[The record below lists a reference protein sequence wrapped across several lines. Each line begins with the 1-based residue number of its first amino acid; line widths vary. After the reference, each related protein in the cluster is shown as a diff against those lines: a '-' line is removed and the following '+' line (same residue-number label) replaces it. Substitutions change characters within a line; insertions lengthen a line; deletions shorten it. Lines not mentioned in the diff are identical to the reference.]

1 MYIYQ
6 NQLGIP
12 PSGIDFQGVRYQSA
26 AKKNQIS
33 NDKQV
38 NQEKARHT
46 LHMNRIPPP
55 SQTDPPSWRLQRQK
69 YKNQRQNGT

>member
-1 MYIYQ
+1 VSDT
-6 NQLGIP
+6 NP
-12 PSGIDFQGVRYQSA
+12 PLK
-26 AKKNQIS
+26 KKNQIS

-38 NQEKARHT
+38 NQKKARHT
-46 LHMNRIPPP
+46 LHMNRISPP